1 MLKFLAKMFIKTPR
15 EYDDPTTRRAYGV
28 LCGAIGILL
37 NILLFA
43 GKFIAGSLAKSVAV
57 TADAFNNLADAGSSV
72 ITMIGFRL
80 AGQKPDKEHP
90 FGHGR
95 FEYIAGLLVSAAI
108 ILMGV
113 ELLKTSVEKIIAPQA
128 VEFSVLTAVIL
139 VFSVAVKIYMAVYNG
154 SLGKKLASPALAAA
168 ARDSLSDSIAT
179 AVVLVSSA
187 VGHFLGINID
197 GWCGA
202 AVAVFVLRAGIMS
215 VRDTLAPLLGTEP
228 DPEFVKRINDI
239 VLSYPEISA
248 IHDLIIHDYGAGR
261 QMISLHAEM
270 PTESGS
276 DIFKLHDIVDNAE
289 RRLRQELGC
298 DATIHLDPVAAEDEQ
313 TQMLHERMEAALF
326 EINSGLTMHDFR
338 IVPGP
343 THTNLIFDVVVPYDN
358 KMPQA
363 EILEKI
369 EYAAEELPSGKNGGK
384 YYAVVRF
391 DRPFM

>member
-1 MLKFLAKMFIKTPR
+1 MLKFLAKLFIKTPR
-15 EYDDPTTRRAYGV
+15 EYDDPATRRAYGV
-28 LCGAIGILL
+28 LCGAVGILL

-128 VEFSVLTAVIL
+128 VEFSVLTALIL

-187 VGHFLGINID
+187 VGHFLEINID

-248 IHDLIIHDYGAGR
+248 IHDLIIHDYGPGR
-261 QMISLHAEM
+261 QIISLHAEM

-289 RRLRQELGC
+289 RRLRKELGC

-391 DRPFM
+391 DRPFT